1 MPPRFLLVNLPFSR
15 MISQDDFEFA
25 LENTRVVIEPKQ
37 LIQTFGTT
45 TFRFVL
51 ITELMDEV
59 HRVRVRN
66 GQIDAERPRIVSP
79 QYFHRMLLEGFGEKA
94 RKFADW
100 LEQNSDFI
108 KILRYGFTLRKTDF
122 SEQILEQ
129 TLEEAVARFSPD
141 VKTQERTALITGVD
155 EAWEVCLLK
164 FTSDLIRRSS
174 PENLNEWKR
183 RGLI

>member
-1 MPPRFLLVNLPFSR
+1 

-25 LENTRVVIEPKQ
+25 LENTRVIIEPEQ

-51 ITELMDEV
+51 VTELMDEV
-59 HRVRVRN
+59 HRVKVRN
-66 GQIDAERPRIVSP
+66 GQIEAERPRIVSP
-79 QYFHRMLLEGFGEKA
+79 QYFQRMLLEGFGEKA
-94 RKFADW
+94 QKFANW
-100 LEQNSDFI
+100 LEQNSEFI

-122 SEQILEQ
+122 SEHILNN
-129 TLEEAVARFSPD
+129 TLEEAINRLSEEIQR
-141 VKTQERTALITGVD
+141 QERTALIAGID

-174 PENLNEWKR
+174 LENINEWKR